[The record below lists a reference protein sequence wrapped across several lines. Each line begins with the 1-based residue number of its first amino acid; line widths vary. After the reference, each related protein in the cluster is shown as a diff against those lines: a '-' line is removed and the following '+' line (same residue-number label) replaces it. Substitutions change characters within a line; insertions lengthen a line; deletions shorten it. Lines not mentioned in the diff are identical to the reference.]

1 MKELIAFILLLIL
14 GIIAH
19 LFLPWW
25 SIAIVAFLVGLG
37 FIESTSRAL
46 VIGFLAVFVLWGAKA
61 LISSYQNDFILVNRM
76 AQLLPFKNGL
86 LTILVTAVLGGIIGM
101 LSTLSGYFLQTISG
115 GSKRRRFR

>member
-1 MKELIAFILLLIL
+1 MKEIIAFIILIVL

-25 SIAIVAFLVGLG
+25 SVAIVAFLVGLG

-46 VIGFLAVFVLWGAKA
+46 LIGFLGVFILWGAKA

-76 AQLLPFKNGL
+76 AELLPFKNGI
-86 LTILVTAVLGGIIGM
+86 LTILVTAILGGIIGM
-101 LSTLSGYFLQTISG
+101 LSTLSGYFLQTIGNSG
-115 GSKRRRFR
+115 KRKRFK